1 MAITYLITSQE
12 IKLNTPMGGNV
23 DSDKFINFINDCQVM
38 ILEPVL
44 GTKLFDK
51 IVTDYNA
58 DTLAGLYLQMFDDY
72 IKPVLWHSVFA
83 EYVKI
88 GSIIVGNGGMYK
100 HVAQDAEAASM
111 EDINYVAKN
120 AQSKADTYIERL
132 IRFLCDQDANIPE
145 YTTNQDEDYDID
157 PANALQTISGWY
169 LTGSGTDKCC
179 DDIVSGGSGSG
190 GSYIEL
196 E

>member
-1 MAITYLITSQE
+1 MATYLITSEE
-12 IKLNTPMGGNV
+12 IRLNTPMGGNV
-23 DSDKFINFINDCQVM
+23 DSDKFVNFIYDVQIMV
-38 ILEPVL
+38 LEPTL
-44 GTKLFDK
+44 GTKLYDK
-51 IVTDYNA
+51 IITDFNA
-58 DTLAGLYLQMFDDY
+58 DSLAGLYLQMFNDY

-100 HVAQDAEAASM
+100 HVAQDAETASI

-120 AQSKADTYIERL
+120 AQSKADTYLDRL

-145 YTTNQDEDYDID
+145 YTLNQDNDYDLD
-157 PANALQTISGWY
+157 PRRAMQTISGWWLADTY
-169 LTGSGTDKCC
+169 RKDDWKISSSG
-179 DDIVSGGSGSG
+179 GGSGDG
-190 GSYIEL
+190 FIEL

>member
-1 MAITYLITSQE
+1 MATYLITSEE
-12 IKLNTPMGGNV
+12 IRLNTPMGGNV
-23 DSDKFINFINDCQVM
+23 DSDRFISFINDVQVM
-38 ILEPVL
+38 VLENIL
-44 GTKLFDK
+44 GTKLLDK
-51 IVTDYNA
+51 IVTDFEA
-58 DTLAGLYLQMFDDY
+58 DTLAGLYLQMFTDY

-100 HVAQDAEAASM
+100 HVAQDAETASL

-120 AQSKADTYIERL
+120 AQSKADTYIDRL

-145 YTTNQDEDYDID
+145 YTTNQDNDYDID
-157 PANALQTISGWY
+157 PKHALQTISGWY
-169 LTGSGTDKCC
+169 LQSDERV
-179 DDIVSGGSGSG
+179 DNWEISSSGSG
-190 GSYIEL
+190 GNFLEL

>member
-1 MAITYLITSQE
+1 MTYLISSEE

-23 DSDKFINFINDCQVM
+23 DSDKFVNFITDVQVM
-38 ILEPVL
+38 VLENLL

-51 IVTDYNA
+51 IIEEFEA
-58 DTLAGLYLQMFDDY
+58 DTLHGLYLQMFTDY

-100 HVAQDAEAASM
+100 HVAQDAEVASLD
-111 EDINYVAKN
+111 DINFIAKN
-120 AQSKADTYIERL
+120 AQSKADTYIDRL
-132 IRFLCDQDANIPE
+132 IRFLCDKSSEIVE
-145 YTTNQDEDYDID
+145 YTSVQDNDYDID
-157 PANALQTISGWY
+157 PKKALQTISGWY
-169 LTGSGTDKCC
+169 LQTDETTKRKWWETNA
-179 DDIVSGGSGSG
+179 GGG
-190 GSYIEL
+190 GGNFLEL

>member
-1 MAITYLITSQE
+1 MATYLITSQE
-12 IKLNTPMGGNV
+12 IRLNTPMGGNV
-23 DSDKFINFINDCQVM
+23 DSDKFINFINDVQVM
-38 ILEPVL
+38 VLEPVL

-51 IVTDYNA
+51 IITDFNA

-100 HVAQDAEAASM
+100 HIAQDAEAASM
-111 EDINYVAKN
+111 DDINYVAKN
-120 AQSKADTYIERL
+120 AQSKADTYIDRL
-132 IRFLCDQDANIPE
+132 IRFLCDQNSNIPE
-145 YTTNQDEDYDID
+145 YTFNQDENYDID
-157 PANALQTISGWY
+157 PVNALQTISGWY
-169 LTGSGTDKCC
+169 LQSDERKSDDWRIASTG
-179 DDIVSGGSGSG
+179 GGG
-190 GSYIEL
+190 GDGFIEL